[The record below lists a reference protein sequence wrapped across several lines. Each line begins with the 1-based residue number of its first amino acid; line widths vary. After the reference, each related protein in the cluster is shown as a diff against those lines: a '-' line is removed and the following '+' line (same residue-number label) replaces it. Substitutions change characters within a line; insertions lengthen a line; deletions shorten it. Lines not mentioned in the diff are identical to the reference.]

1 MLFPKSVLITALCY
15 LSTSSQASTL
25 PSSIQGQPVPD
36 KWFQISLNES
46 TSGNTS
52 LSTRDIDNAL
62 VERTPIQVCERII
75 TATAACT
82 VIAGYV
88 ISFCKSMGA
97 TIKELSNQGNCN
109 LMRGSY
115 QNLRW
120 TYQSSGRNCDTTA
133 QQATISGAIKKYMT
147 NVEHNKICGTCLS
160 SLCFF
165 HGTSVMFELWKIL

>member
-1 MLFPKSVLITALCY
+1 
-15 LSTSSQASTL
+15 
-25 PSSIQGQPVPD
+25 
-36 KWFQISLNES
+36 
-46 TSGNTS
+46 
-52 LSTRDIDNAL
+52 
-62 VERTPIQVCERII
+62 
-75 TATAACT
+75 
-82 VIAGYV
+82 
-88 ISFCKSMGA
+88 MGA

-165 HGTSVMFELWKIL
+165 HRTSVMFELWKML

>member
-15 LSTSSQASTL
+15 LSTSSLASTL

-52 LSTRDIDNAL
+52 PSTRNIDNAL

-88 ISFCKSMGA
+88 ISFANRWEPQSRSSPIRA
-97 TIKELSNQGNCN
+97 TAISCVAAIRTSDGHTN
-109 LMRGSY
+109 LPVETAILQHSRQPFLAPS
-115 QNLRW
+115 
-120 TYQSSGRNCDTTA
+120 RNT
-133 QQATISGAIKKYMT
+133 
-147 NVEHNKICGTCLS
+147 
-160 SLCFF
+160 
-165 HGTSVMFELWKIL
+165 